1 MQPAGSGPDA
11 LGDAEVYAALGIS
24 EAEWD
29 ETITDDPGLLPVPA
43 LPAESLE
50 AGAGAAGPPTLQP
63 SAKGLAGKTLADSM
77 PAVLPLF
84 GSAGASL
91 KPRPAN
97 LSLARED
104 IVGGA
109 DILFREERGGA
120 AKRRYDT
127 AAKGSPLDLWKAH
140 GGRSVNRLTLPPE
153 LQPGDAPQELV
164 RRAGKVTRP
173 GDRPTLRFHQYEIRG
188 SAGAPKSSDAGVV
201 IYHVL
206 GEMAKGNKRARY
218 DYESSLLGRSDS
230 SVEGISTSTEEEDSS
245 SSGGGSR
252 RETPPS
258 TTVPVLDLGNGV
270 AELMGLR
277 VESGSG
283 AEGQRQ
289 QRQRTS
295 DGFPFSA
302 VVPAVEAEGSGWGSN
317 LWHSSVSVATVGTG
331 MYVYNHA
338 ARGGMHGGRELL
350 EETHGLLHDAGG
362 ALMDAVTFLDT
373 EFARLY
379 ESELFRL
386 SERVL
391 LMAVAMMVVVD
402 MLFDLRRA
410 PAVDRVVTLGLR
422 QTAIR
427 FMFFVRTVV
436 SSCPPKP
443 FSIRP
448 AFPTLVSKWYLGDA
462 CCARRRW
469 RGGGWG
475 CGAGSS

>member
-1 MQPAGSGPDA
+1 MQSAGSGPDV

-29 ETITDDPGLLPVPA
+29 ETITDDPGLLP
-43 LPAESLE
+43 LPA
-50 AGAGAAGPPTLQP
+50 GAVPPAQKP
-63 SAKGLAGKTLADSM
+63 KSAKGLAGKTLADSM

-84 GSAGASL
+84 GSAGAAL

-109 DILFREERGGA
+109 DILFREERGGS

-153 LQPGDAPQELV
+153 LQQGDAPQELV

-218 DYESSLLGRSDS
+218 DYDSSLLGRSES
-230 SVEGISTSTEEEDSS
+230 SVEGASTSTEEEDSS
-245 SSGGGSR
+245 SSGGGSHR
-252 RETPPS
+252 ASPPS

-277 VESGSG
+277 VESGIG

-289 QRQRTS
+289 QRQRTGE
-295 DGFPFSA
+295 GFPFSA

-338 ARGGMHGGRELL
+338 ARGGVHSGRELL

-362 ALMDAVTFLDT
+362 ALMDAVTFFDT
-373 EFARLY
+373 GFVDVY

-386 SERVL
+386 SEYVVL
-391 LMAVAMMVVVD
+391 VAVGVMVVVD

-410 PAVDRVVTLGLR
+410 PAVDRVVTVGLR

-427 FMFFVRTVV
+427 LLFWVRTLVLSRRFLGV
-436 SSCPPKP
+436 WVL
-443 FSIRP
+443 P
-448 AFPTLVSKWYLGDA
+448 AFTLLDIVLMMLGL
-462 CCARRRW
+462 
-469 RGGGWG
+469 
-475 CGAGSS
+475 